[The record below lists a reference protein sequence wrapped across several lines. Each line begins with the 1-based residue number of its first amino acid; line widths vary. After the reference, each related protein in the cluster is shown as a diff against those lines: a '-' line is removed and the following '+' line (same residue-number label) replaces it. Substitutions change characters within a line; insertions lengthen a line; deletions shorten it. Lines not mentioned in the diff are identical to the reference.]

1 MRLIK
6 WLRAASVVCCAILL
20 LFVLPVAAASAD
32 KNGAS
37 PEKGAPSEGAE
48 PKDAGASD
56 ADKPDE
62 NSKEGD
68 ADTSK
73 DEGKPDKAPP
83 SGEKAAVAPPGA
95 AAGEI
100 QSAVKMK
107 DILAEGFLIRTTVLV
122 PADAVTSQ
130 LGKVSSD
137 AVILTLQ
144 KETAIAVCYYT
155 LKAYVKESLTD
166 IAFCT
171 VFR

>member
-1 MRLIK
+1 MVLIK
-6 WLRAASVVCCAILL
+6 GLRAGSVVCSAILP
-20 LFVLPVAAASAD
+20 LFVLRVAAAPAD

-37 PEKGAPSEGAE
+37 PEKGAPSEAAE

-56 ADKPDE
+56 ADKLDE

-68 ADTSK
+68 AEK

-83 SGEKAAVAPPGA
+83 SGQKAAVAPPGA
-95 AAGEI
+95 AAGGI

-122 PADAVTSQ
+122 PADAVSRQ

-144 KETAIAVCYYT
+144 KETPIAVCYYT

-166 IAFCT
+166 IASCT